1 MELQKL
7 TPVVYFSLLTLQPS
21 SEIHRMLIDKTM
33 TFQIVLWAKIK
44 LNTNAS
50 IYTVYKV
57 RHQHQIVIYRC
68 MKLMQQITH
77 LLK

>member
-1 MELQKL
+1 
-7 TPVVYFSLLTLQPS
+7 
-21 SEIHRMLIDKTM
+21 M

>member
-57 RHQHQIVIYRC
+57 LHHHQIVIYR
-68 MKLMQQITH
+68 
-77 LLK
+77 